1 MSAIPTEVAR
11 RYAKALFEL
20 ATEAGSLESVVT
32 EMTRVAET
40 YEANNE
46 LQRALDNP
54 LVALDA
60 KRAILTDLAVGLNVS
75 PLVKH
80 TLLLLGDRR
89 RAKALSAV
97 ARALGELADK
107 KKGIVRAEVTSAVN
121 LPDAYYDRL
130 KSQLERVT
138 GKKITIDRRID
149 TAILGGVIARIGDRI
164 FDGSL
169 QSRLSEVR
177 QHLLPN

>member
-1 MSAIPTEVAR
+1 MSAVPTEVAR

-20 ATEAGSLESVVT
+20 ATESGTLETVVT
-32 EMTRVAET
+32 EIANIADA
-40 YEANNE
+40 YEGNKE
-46 LQRALDNP
+46 LARALDNP

-60 KRAILTDLAVGLNVS
+60 KRAILRDLADGMKVS
-75 PLVKH
+75 AITKH

-89 RAKALSAV
+89 RANALSAV
-97 ARALGELADK
+97 ARSLAELADK

-130 KSQLERVT
+130 KTQLERVT

-149 TAILGGVIARIGDRI
+149 PAILGGVVARIGDRI

>member
-1 MSAIPTEVAR
+1 MSAIPSEVAR

-20 ATEAGSLESVVT
+20 ATEAGSLESVVN
-32 EMTRVAET
+32 ELTRVAET
-40 YEANNE
+40 YEANSD

-60 KRAILTDLAVGLNVS
+60 KRAILTDLAAGLSVS

-97 ARALGELADK
+97 ARSLGELADK

>member
-1 MSAIPTEVAR
+1 MIPNEVSR

-20 ATEAGSLESVVT
+20 ATEAGTLDLVVT
-32 EMTRVAET
+32 ELARFAAAFES
-40 YEANNE
+40 NPD
-46 LQRALDNP
+46 LDRALSNP
-54 LVALDA
+54 LVAIDA
-60 KRAILTDLAVGLNVS
+60 KRAILNDLATALNVS
-75 PLVKH
+75 QVTKH
-80 TLLLLGDRR
+80 TVLLLGDRR
-89 RAKALSAV
+89 RAHVLPAI
-97 ARALGELADK
+97 ARSLAELADK

-121 LPDAYYDRL
+121 LPDSYYERL
-130 KSQLERVT
+130 KGQLERVT

-149 TAILGGVIARIGDRI
+149 PTILGGVVARIGDRI

>member
-20 ATEAGSLESVVT
+20 ASESGSLDGV
-32 EMTRVAET
+32 VAELSRLADA
-40 YEANNE
+40 YQANEE
-46 LQRALDNP
+46 LGRALDNP
-54 LVALDA
+54 LVALEA
-60 KRAILTDLAVGLNVS
+60 KRSILRDLADATQVS
-75 PLVKH
+75 KAVKQ

-89 RAKALSAV
+89 RTSALPAV
-97 ARALGELADK
+97 ARALAELADK
-107 KKGIVRAEVTSAVN
+107 QRGVVRAEVTSAVP
-121 LPDAYYDRL
+121 LPDSYYERL
-130 KSQLERVT
+130 KVQLERLT
-138 GKKITIDRRID
+138 GKKITIDRRVD
-149 TAILGGVIARIGDRI
+149 PAILGGVIARIGDRI

>member
-1 MSAIPTEVAR
+1 MSAIPSEVAR

-20 ATEAGSLESVVT
+20 GTEAGSLETVVT
-32 EMTRVAET
+32 EITRIADV
-40 YEANNE
+40 YEGNQE
-46 LQRALDNP
+46 LARALDNP
-54 LVALDA
+54 LVSLDA
-60 KRAILTDLAVGLNVS
+60 KRAILRELAEHMQVS
-75 PLVKH
+75 AITKH

-89 RAKALSAV
+89 RTSALASV
-97 ARALGELADK
+97 ARSLAELSDK
-107 KKGIVRAEVTSAVN
+107 KKGIVRAEVTSAVI

-130 KSQLERVT
+130 KAQLERVT
-138 GKKITIDRRID
+138 GKKITIDRRLD
-149 TAILGGVIARIGDRI
+149 PAILGGVVARIGDRI

>member
-20 ATEAGSLESVVT
+20 ATEAGSLDTIVT
-32 EMTRVAET
+32 EVARLADAFT
-40 YEANNE
+40 SNAE
-46 LQRALDNP
+46 LGRALDNP
-54 LVALDA
+54 LVALEA
-60 KRAILTDLAVGLNVS
+60 KRGILRELADAARVS
-75 PLVKH
+75 PTVKQ

-89 RAKALSAV
+89 RTSALPAV
-97 ARALGELADK
+97 ARALAELADRR
-107 KKGIVRAEVTSAVN
+107 KGVVRAEVTSAVN
-121 LPDAYYDRL
+121 LPDAYYERL
-130 KSQLERVT
+130 KLQLERVT

-149 TAILGGVIARIGDRI
+149 PTILGGVIARIGDRI

>member
-11 RYAKALFEL
+11 RYAKALFEI
-20 ATEAGSLESVVT
+20 ATEAGNLETVVT
-32 EMTRVAET
+32 EMTRLADT
-40 YEANNE
+40 YEANKE
-46 LQRALDNP
+46 LGRALDNP
-54 LVALDA
+54 LVALEA
-60 KRAILTDLAVGLNVS
+60 KRAILTDLAAGLGVS
-75 PLVKH
+75 PTVKH
-80 TLLLLGDRR
+80 ALLLLGDRR
-89 RAKALSAV
+89 RANALSAV
-97 ARALGELADK
+97 ARSLAELADK

-130 KSQLERVT
+130 KTQLERVT

-149 TAILGGVIARIGDRI
+149 PAILGGVIARIGDRI